1 MQITAVPSS
10 AEGAGLA
17 GGPLVVLVVLV
28 PPVDGVHA
36 RAPGEKMNEDA
47 GSVSEPEVVEVV
59 SGSSSSEGTVEV
71 GRDMDGSGS
80 GGSKVVGA
88 DVVGGR

>member
-28 PPVDGVHA
+28 PPLDGVHA

-59 SGSSSSEGTVEV
+59 SGSGSSSSEGTVEV
-71 GRDMDGSGS
+71 GRDMDGSSS
-80 GGSKVVGA
+80 GGSKVVG
-88 DVVGGR
+88 GR